1 MRLAAGMLR
10 QIIKEEVSRTL
21 SENERV
27 MRVSSEPMEMSRAE
41 AEEWLRSC
49 DPRQVLDQDIFDP
62 ETGEIYAH
70 AGETCGIA
78 RQLLNPPN
86 PDEALDA
93 LKKLVANE
101 IGAGEDLGTAIDI
114 AKGFKLDNLA
124 IWKAALKSSVI
135 KNMYN
140 DPDMDFENIDDTL
153 AYYLAET

>member
-1 MRLAAGMLR
+1 MRLTAGMLR

-27 MRVSSEPMEMSRAE
+27 MRMSSESMEMSRAE

-70 AGETCGIA
+70 AGETCEMA

-101 IGAGEDLGTAIDI
+101 IGVGEDLGTAIDI

-124 IWKAALKSSVI
+124 IWKAALKSSAI
-135 KNMYN
+135 KNMHY